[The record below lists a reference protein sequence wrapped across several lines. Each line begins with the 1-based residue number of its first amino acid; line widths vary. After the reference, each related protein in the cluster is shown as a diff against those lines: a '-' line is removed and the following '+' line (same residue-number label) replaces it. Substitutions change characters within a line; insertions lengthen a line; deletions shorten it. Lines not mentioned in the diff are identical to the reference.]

1 MMAETLGAAPVRVL
15 IVDDQPLVRG
25 GFRMLV
31 DSQPDLTVVADVDD
45 GAAAV
50 ECVRATAG
58 TPDAADVILM
68 DVRMPRLN
76 GIEATRE
83 VLRLRPDV
91 RIIVLTTFDLD
102 EYALEAIRAGA
113 SGFLLK
119 DARPEEL
126 LDAIRTVARGDA
138 VIAPSTT
145 RRLLSH
151 LVSGGLQ
158 PADRPAPGG
167 ASQASRAGSG
177 GTTPPEEPRWLGAAP
192 APGADPGA
200 PLGGAPFG
208 GAPGT
213 PQARAGGSAGGAPAR
228 DPWQDPRL
236 GTLTAREREVFE
248 LIGEGCSNGEIM
260 QRLFLSEPTVK
271 THVSHILSKLDARD
285 RVQAVVIAYETGV
298 VLPG

>member
-1 MMAETLGAAPVRVL
+1 MIAETPGATPIRVL

-31 DSQPDLTVVADVDD
+31 ESQADLTVVGDVDD

-50 ECVRATAG
+50 EAVRTAAPG
-58 TPDAADVILM
+58 GPDVIRM
-68 DVRMPRLN
+68 DVRMPRMD
-76 GIEATRE
+76 GISATRE
-83 VLRLRPDV
+83 ILRLRPEV

-102 EYALEAIRAGA
+102 EYALEGIQAGA

-151 LVSGGLQ
+151 LVSGGF
-158 PADRPAPGG
+158 PPDDRAAPGG
-167 ASQASRAGSG
+167 VAQASRAGSG
-177 GTTPPEEPRWLGAAP
+177 GTTPPEEPRWRGAAP
-192 APGADPGA
+192 APGADPGV
-200 PLGGAPFG
+200 PLGGAPGPPQAGGRGGPG
-208 GAPGT
+208 GA
-213 PQARAGGSAGGAPAR
+213 SAR

-248 LIGEGCSNGEIM
+248 LIGDGCSNGEIM

-271 THVSHILSKLDARD
+271 THVSHILAKLGARD

>member
-1 MMAETLGAAPVRVL
+1 MMAETPGATPIRVL

-31 DSQPDLTVVADVDD
+31 DSQADLTVVGDVDD

-50 ECVRATAG
+50 EAVRTAAPG
-58 TPDAADVILM
+58 GPDVILM
-68 DVRMPRLN
+68 DVRMPRMD
-76 GIEATRE
+76 GISATRE
-83 VLRLRPDV
+83 ILRLRPEV

-102 EYALEAIRAGA
+102 EYALEGIQAGA

-151 LVSGGLQ
+151 LVSGGF
-158 PADRPAPGG
+158 PPEDRAAPGG
-167 ASQASRAGSG
+167 VAQASRAGSG
-177 GTTPPEEPRWLGAAP
+177 GTTPPEEPRWRGAAP
-192 APGADPGA
+192 APGADPGV
-200 PLGGAPFG
+200 PLGGAPLD

-213 PQARAGGSAGGAPAR
+213 PQSCEGGSPGGASAR

-271 THVSHILSKLDARD
+271 THVSHILAKLGARD

>member
-1 MMAETLGAAPVRVL
+1 MMAETPGATPIRVL

-31 DSQPDLTVVADVDD
+31 DSQADLTVVGDVGD

-50 ECVRATAG
+50 EAVRS
-58 TPDAADVILM
+58 AAAQTVPDVILM
-68 DVRMPRLN
+68 DVRMPRMD
-76 GIEATRE
+76 GIAATRE
-83 VLRLRPDV
+83 ILRLRPQV

-102 EYALEAIRAGA
+102 EYALEGIQAGA

-151 LVSGGLQ
+151 LVSGGF
-158 PADRPAPGG
+158 PPDDRAAPGG
-167 ASQASRAGSG
+167 VAQASRAGSG
-177 GTTPPEEPRWLGAAP
+177 GTTPPEEPRWRGAAP
-192 APGADPGA
+192 APGADPGV
-200 PLGGAPFG
+200 PLGGAPHDGAPSTPQSCEGGSPG
-208 GAPGT
+208 GA
-213 PQARAGGSAGGAPAR
+213 SAR

-271 THVSHILSKLDARD
+271 THVSHILAKLGARD

>member
-31 DSQPDLTVVADVDD
+31 DSQPDLTVVGDLDD
-45 GAAAV
+45 GVAAV
-50 ECVRATAG
+50 EAVRTAA
-58 TPDAADVILM
+58 PEQCPDVILM
-68 DVRMPRLN
+68 DVRMPRMD
-76 GIEATRE
+76 GIAATRE
-83 VLRLRPDV
+83 ILRRRPEV

-102 EYALEAIRAGA
+102 EYALEGIQAGA

-167 ASQASRAGSG
+167 ASEAFRAGSG